1 MGDVSSSVFGS
12 RIEISKNRK
21 KLSQVKKL
29 NLIALFLQSLDDFD
43 FGDNGRTLPRPE
55 TAWLYQ
61 NNGTPLE
68 KILIYF
74 DL

>member
-1 MGDVSSSVFGS
+1 MFPAAFLVVA
-12 RIEISKNRK
+12 SKSQKIAK
-21 KLSQVKKL
+21 KLSQVKKTKFDCT
-29 NLIALFLQSLDDFD
+29 FLQSLDDFD

-68 KILIYF
+68 RILIYF

>member
-1 MGDVSSSVFGS
+1 MFPAAFLVVA
-12 RIEISKNRK
+12 SKSQKIAKIVASK
-21 KLSQVKKL
+21 KTKFDCT
-29 NLIALFLQSLDDFD
+29 FLQSLDDFD

-68 KILIYF
+68 RILIYF